1 MDHENDLCFE
11 LSYYKSSIV
20 DCCNV
25 GYNLYARTRCSKAC
39 FVITSANQGEDLKV
53 LQFKKRVMLLLLR
66 MYSGKPMHINCR
78 AKHF

>member
-25 GYNLYARTRCSKAC
+25 GYNLYWYNKDQMFESLFCDHLHQSEWRLEGVAVQEEGDVASVENGFKL
-39 FVITSANQGEDLKV
+39 ANAYKL
-53 LQFKKRVMLLLLR
+53 
-66 MYSGKPMHINCR
+66 
-78 AKHF
+78 